1 MGSKVRVDQAID
13 DLEDWSDQLEQDDEE
28 QKSRVRY
35 NPKRRRQIEDYM
47 EERFLAS
54 QLRDSY
60 DELT

>member
-47 EERFLAS
+47 EERFL
-54 QLRDSY
+54 
-60 DELT
+60 

>member
-47 EERFLAS
+47 EERFLAN
-54 QLRDSY
+54 QLRDTY

>member
-54 QLRDSY
+54 QLRDTY